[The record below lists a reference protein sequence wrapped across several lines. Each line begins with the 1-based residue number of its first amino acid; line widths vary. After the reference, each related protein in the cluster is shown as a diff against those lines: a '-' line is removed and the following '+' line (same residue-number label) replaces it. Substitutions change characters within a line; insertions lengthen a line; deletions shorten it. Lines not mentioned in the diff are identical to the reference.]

1 METRGHTLKNNIARE
16 FFGWHCEMD
25 GEASGHG
32 CEITSLCYGSIE
44 VKVYR
49 CYGRSP
55 TTNLDPILHESV
67 RCILSQ
73 LSYSGMSSAST
84 GQALV
89 LIMYFM

>member
-32 CEITSLCYGSIE
+32 CEITSPCYGSIE
-44 VKVYR
+44 VKVYC

-55 TTNLDPILHESV
+55 TNESRSDIARV
-67 RCILSQ
+67 RPM
-73 LSYSGMSSAST
+73 YS
-84 GQALV
+84 
-89 LIMYFM
+89 